1 VLSPELLL
9 SKRFSGERPGLDLLG
24 IEKAAVPVTIV
35 ATDVLAQEVKPLPL
49 LDEFV
54 LRLLKANVGKA
65 ADIAAFLGLDQKLV
79 DAAVADH
86 YREGALAFGP
96 GLGQLTLTARGRQ
109 LADDLESVRPI
120 QRNFKVVF
128 DRLTWSVA
136 GYDSR
141 ELVTKAV
148 AVADGRILLPGQ
160 RTTRIKSE
168 DITPAAVNSILR
180 QPGRAVSIDVL
191 DVIDV
196 TPSTH
201 RYMPVDVLVYG
212 DQERGEVETAVVI
225 DGDHSEKHD
234 SVLGKLGGT
243 EKLSFRVEQA
253 GPHAALPPHLEAE
266 RMYPAQGAPLEENS
280 PRVCGIN
287 LFEHQLVLMT
297 ALQTASDRLLIAT
310 DLAVCSVVDAH
321 FLSRL
326 EQRLRARVRVDLI
339 VSGCDENTET
349 ALDRLAQRSRSRLK
363 LHRQEAAA
371 PNTLVFDGNWIVS
384 DFPWLS
390 YRGAGRPFR
399 DYEGTVVAMP
409 EEADRVHSAL
419 LSPLTA

>member
-1 VLSPELLL
+1 M
-9 SKRFSGERPGLDLLG
+9 DLLG
-24 IEKAAVPVTIV
+24 IEKGAVPVTVV

-54 LRLLKANVGKA
+54 LRLLKANVRQA
-65 ADIAAFLGLDQKLV
+65 AEIAAFLGLDQKLV

-86 YREGALAFGP
+86 YREGALFLGP
-96 GLGQLTLTARGRQ
+96 GQLTLSARGKR

-120 QRNFKVVF
+120 QKNIKVVF

-136 GYDSR
+136 AYDSR
-141 ELVTKAV
+141 DLVTKGV
-148 AVADGRILLPGQ
+148 VLADGRLLLPAQ
-160 RTTRIKSE
+160 RTTRIKSS
-168 DITPAAVNSILR
+168 DITPVAVNSFLR

-196 TPSTH
+196 APTTH

-234 SVLGKLGGT
+234 SVLGMLGGV
-243 EKLSFRVEQA
+243 EKLNFRVEPA
-253 GPHAALPPHLEAE
+253 GPHAALPPHLEE
-266 RMYPAQGAPLEENS
+266 DRVYPAQRAPLEENS
-280 PRVCGIN
+280 PRVRGIN

-297 ALQTASDRLLIAT
+297 ALESASDRILIAA
-310 DLAVCSVVDAH
+310 DLATRSVVDAN

-326 EQRLRARVRVDLI
+326 DQRLRARVQLDLI
-339 VSGCDENTET
+339 VSQCDTET
-349 ALDRLAQRSRSRLK
+349 EAALNRLARRYRSRMR
-363 LHRQEAAA
+363 LHRPESDA

-399 DYEGTVVAMP
+399 DYEGTVVAVS
-409 EEADRVHSAL
+409 EEADREYTTL
-419 LSPLTA
+419 LSPFKA